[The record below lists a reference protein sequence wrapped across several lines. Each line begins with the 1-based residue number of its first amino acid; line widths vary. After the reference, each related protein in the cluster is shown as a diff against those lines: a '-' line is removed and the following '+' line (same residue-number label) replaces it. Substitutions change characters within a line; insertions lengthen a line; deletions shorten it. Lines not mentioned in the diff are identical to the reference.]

1 MSHRILFAYW
11 FLRAGGAG
19 TRAGLLTGG
28 GGETKVLV
36 DGWGERQAGEAFFFF
51 LKGQDLYP
59 GLWGELQQRQLHMWV
74 CL

>member
-1 MSHRILFAYW
+1 MGGVGGRRVKLF
-11 FLRAGGAG
+11 F
-19 TRAGLLTGG
+19 
-28 GGETKVLV
+28 
-36 DGWGERQAGEAFFFF
+36 FFFF

>member
-1 MSHRILFAYW
+1 MGWADKE
-11 FLRAGGAG
+11 
-19 TRAGLLTGG
+19 

-36 DGWGERQAGEAFFFF
+36 DGWGGRQAGEVFFF

>member
-1 MSHRILFAYW
+1 MGRGRLTEWVGRQRSLWMGRVEGRRGKLF
-11 FLRAGGAG
+11 FL
-19 TRAGLLTGG
+19 
-28 GGETKVLV
+28 
-36 DGWGERQAGEAFFFF
+36 

>member
-1 MSHRILFAYW
+1 MGGVGGSRVKLF
-11 FLRAGGAG
+11 FFF
-19 TRAGLLTGG
+19 
-28 GGETKVLV
+28 
-36 DGWGERQAGEAFFFF
+36 FFFF

>member
-1 MSHRILFAYW
+1 MGW
-11 FLRAGGAG
+11 
-19 TRAGLLTGG
+19 TDKE

-36 DGWGERQAGEAFFFF
+36 DGWGGRQAGEVFFL